1 MRIPEVV
8 EGPCE
13 EGGEGG
19 GEGDG
24 SVPAGHANA
33 NTEHVLLA
41 DEALDKP
48 AGINLGQKKIREILL
63 SNYIKV
69 CD

>member
-41 DEALDKP
+41 DEAFDEP
-48 AGINLGQKKIREILL
+48 AGINLGQI
-63 SNYIKV
+63 N
-69 CD
+69 